1 MNTTIVTSES
11 LFQKL
16 MELKVWVEG
25 IQRIVCGVT
34 ETTTCQDVVFALAHA
49 TGKVGRFTLIER
61 WRNNE
66 RLLAP
71 QEYPLK
77 ILMKWGEYSN
87 DIQFI
92 LRRSD
97 SGSGQKLSQPTNNSR
112 SPIANGS
119 HNTSNSNIL
128 DSQNSPN
135 RINPGPTYNN
145 ISNTSPGNPVGVVKG
160 VQQSKTPESDSP
172 VLKHVPPYRE
182 PPPPY
187 RSPPPPTQS
196 RKSPTRMRP
205 RSSHMSPVNLP
216 EEEPRSPEAVT
227 YNSQYREL
235 VSLVNYQREKLTT
248 QQADLIKYDAE
259 IGFWENKGREQ
270 ERQVEL
276 LQQQISSADNQ
287 LRISTEQVQALTY
300 LEEESDVVKQNE
312 KTLKSEIVLVRS
324 KLANCETELLQ
335 CKNKIRKI
343 MEDIH
348 NEQRI
353 INSRQQENRQA
364 LERSMLAEVDNLQTQ
379 IQQAKHA
386 TEINHLTAENLKR
399 EVGVLEDAI
408 MEKKRQVERLVQEMK
423 EANLQSLSGSVDELR
438 HPLDGLCK
446 AGSARRIIGSPRQL
460 ENAAPTNK
468 NPHGVWV

>member
-1 MNTTIVTSES
+1 
-11 LFQKL
+11 

-97 SGSGQKLSQPTNNSR
+97 NGSSNNQKLVQPTNNSR
-112 SPIANGS
+112 SPVGNG
-119 HNTSNSNIL
+119 
-128 DSQNSPN
+128 
-135 RINPGPTYNN
+135 
-145 ISNTSPGNPVGVVKG
+145 
-160 VQQSKTPESDSP
+160 
-172 VLKHVPPYRE
+172 PP
-182 PPPPY
+182 
-187 RSPPPPTQS
+187 
-196 RKSPTRMRP
+196 
-205 RSSHMSPVNLP
+205 HMSPVEHP
-216 EEEPRSPEAVT
+216 EEERGPEAVS

-235 VSLVNYQREKLTT
+235 VSLVNYQREKLSS
-248 QQADLIKYDAE
+248 QQVDLIKYDAE

-276 LQQQISSADNQ
+276 LQQQISSTDNQ
-287 LRISTEQVQALTY
+287 LRISTEQVQSLNY
-300 LEEESDVVKQNE
+300 VEEESEIAKQNE

-335 CKNKIRKI
+335 CKNKIRKL

-353 INSRQQENRQA
+353 VSSRQQENRQA
-364 LERSMLAEVDNLQTQ
+364 LERSMLAEVENLQTQ

-399 EVGVLEDAI
+399 EVGVLENAI

-423 EANLQSLSGSVDELR
+423 EANLQSLTGSVDELR

>member
-1 MNTTIVTSES
+1 
-11 LFQKL
+11 

-97 SGSGQKLSQPTNNSR
+97 SGNGQTKSPPNNSK
-112 SPIANGS
+112 SQSN
-119 HNTSNSNIL
+119 HNTSNPNIL
-128 DSQNSPN
+128 EPHNSPN
-135 RINPGPTYNN
+135 RTVSSFN
-145 ISNTSPGNPVGVVKG
+145 SNTSPGNPVGVVKG
-160 VQQSKTPESDSP
+160 VQQTKPLESDSP
-172 VLKHVPPYRE
+172 VLKDVPPYRE

-187 RSPPPPTQS
+187 RSPPPPVV
-196 RKSPTRMRP
+196 RKSPNHAIHRNT
-205 RSSHMSPVNLP
+205 SPIP
-216 EEEPRSPEAVT
+216 EENIRNPEAVT
-227 YNSQYREL
+227 YNNQYRDL
-235 VSLVNYQREKLTT
+235 VSLVNYQREKLSS

-259 IGFWENKGREQ
+259 IGYWENKGREQ
-270 ERQVEL
+270 DRQVEVI
-276 LQQQISSADNQ
+276 QQQINSADNQ
-287 LRISTEQVQALTY
+287 LRISTEQIQAITY
-300 LEEESDVVKQNE
+300 LEDENELVKQKENNMKCE
-312 KTLKSEIVLVRS
+312 MMTMRN
-324 KLANCETELLQ
+324 KLAACETELQQ
-335 CKNKIRKI
+335 CRSTVRRLI
-343 MEDIH
+343 EEVH
-348 NEQRI
+348 SEQRLL
-353 INSRQQENRQA
+353 SARQQENRQA
-364 LERSMLAEVDNLQTQ
+364 LERAMLAEMESLQNQ

-399 EVGVLEDAI
+399 EVGVLESAI

-423 EANLQSLSGSVDELR
+423 EANLQSLAGSVDELR
-438 HPLDGLCK
+438 HPLDGSCK

-460 ENAAPTNK
+460 ENAVPTNK

>member
-1 MNTTIVTSES
+1 
-11 LFQKL
+11 

-97 SGSGQKLSQPTNNSR
+97 SGNNQKPQATNSSR
-112 SPIANGS
+112 SPIGNGG
-119 HNTSNSNIL
+119 HNTSNPNIL
-128 DSQNSPN
+128 DTQNSPN
-135 RINPGPTYNN
+135 RMNTTPTYSNN
-145 ISNTSPGNPVGVVKG
+145 NVNNTSPGNPVGVVKG
-160 VQQSKTPESDSP
+160 VQQAKTPESDSP
-172 VLKHVPPYRE
+172 VLKDVPPYRE

-187 RSPPPPTQS
+187 RSPPPPSQAV
-196 RKSPTRMRP
+196 RKSPNRMRSNRP
-205 RSSHMSPVNLP
+205 QHMSPVNLP
-216 EEEPRSPEAVT
+216 EEPQDNRSPEAVS

-235 VSLVNYQREKLTT
+235 VSLVNYQREKLSS
-248 QQADLIKYDAE
+248 QQVDLIKYDAE

-287 LRISTEQVQALTY
+287 LRIGTEQVQALNY
-300 LEEESDVVKQNE
+300 VEEESEIVKQNE
-312 KTLKSEIVLVRS
+312 KTIKSEIVLVRS

-335 CKNKIRKI
+335 CKNKIRKL
-343 MEDIH
+343 MEEIH
-348 NEQRI
+348 NEQRL

-364 LERSMLAEVDNLQTQ
+364 LERSMLAEMESLQSQ

-386 TEINHLTAENLKR
+386 TEINNLTAENLKR
-399 EVGVLEDAI
+399 EVGVLESAI

-423 EANLQSLSGSVDELR
+423 EANLQSLTGSVDELR

>member
-1 MNTTIVTSES
+1 
-11 LFQKL
+11 

-97 SGSGQKLSQPTNNSR
+97 NNSSNQKPLQSTHNSR
-112 SPIANGS
+112 SPIGNGS
-119 HNTSNSNIL
+119 HNISNVNAT
-128 DSQNSPN
+128 DKKNSTN
-135 RINPGPTYNN
+135 RVNTTPTLNN
-145 ISNTSPGNPVGVVKG
+145 VNNTSPGNPVGVVKG
-160 VQQSKTPESDSP
+160 VQQAKSPESNSP
-172 VLKHVPPYRE
+172 VLKDVPPYRD

-187 RSPPPPTQS
+187 RSPPPPS
-196 RKSPTRMRP
+196 ALRKSPNRTTHRTP
-205 RSSHMSPVNLP
+205 HMSPVNLSECP
-216 EEEPRSPEAVT
+216 EEERSPEAVS

-235 VSLVNYQREKLTT
+235 VSLVNYQREKLSS
-248 QQADLIKYDAE
+248 QQVDLIKYDAE
-259 IGFWENKGREQ
+259 IGYWENKGREQ

-276 LQQQISSADNQ
+276 LQQQITSADNQ
-287 LRISTEQVQALTY
+287 LRISTEQVQSLNY
-300 LEEESDVVKQNE
+300 VEEESEIVKQNE

-335 CKNKIRKI
+335 CKNKVRKL

-348 NEQRI
+348 NEQRVL
-353 INSRQQENRQA
+353 NSRQQENRQA
-364 LERSMLAEVDNLQTQ
+364 LERSMLAEMENLQTQ

-399 EVGVLEDAI
+399 EVGVLENAI

-423 EANLQSLSGSVDELR
+423 EANLQSLTGSVDELR

>member
-1 MNTTIVTSES
+1 
-11 LFQKL
+11 

-97 SGSGQKLSQPTNNSR
+97 NGSNNQKLVQPTNISR
-112 SPIANGS
+112 SPIGNGS
-119 HNTSNSNIL
+119 HNTSSPNIS
-128 DSQNSPN
+128 DKQSSPN
-135 RINPGPTYNN
+135 RINTTPTHNN
-145 ISNTSPGNPVGVVKG
+145 VNNTSPGNPVGVVKG
-160 VQQSKTPESDSP
+160 VQQAKSPESNSP
-172 VLKHVPPYRE
+172 VLKDVPPYR
-182 PPPPY
+182 PP
-187 RSPPPPTQS
+187 
-196 RKSPTRMRP
+196 
-205 RSSHMSPVNLP
+205 HMSPVNLTEPP
-216 EEEPRSPEAVT
+216 EEERGPEAVS

-235 VSLVNYQREKLTT
+235 VSLVNYQREKLSS
-248 QQADLIKYDAE
+248 QQVDLIKYDAE

-276 LQQQISSADNQ
+276 LQQQISSTDNQ
-287 LRISTEQVQALTY
+287 LRISTEQVQTLNY
-300 LEEESDVVKQNE
+300 VEEESEIAKQNE

-335 CKNKIRKI
+335 CKNKIRKL

-348 NEQRI
+348 NEQRVV
-353 INSRQQENRQA
+353 NSRQQENRQA
-364 LERSMLAEVDNLQTQ
+364 LERSMLAEVENLQTQ

-399 EVGVLEDAI
+399 EVGVLENAI

-423 EANLQSLSGSVDELR
+423 EANLQSLTGSVDELR

>member
-1 MNTTIVTSES
+1 
-11 LFQKL
+11 

-97 SGSGQKLSQPTNNSR
+97 SNDNQK
-112 SPIANGS
+112 PIPP
-119 HNTSNSNIL
+119 NSNIK
-128 DSQNSPN
+128 SQNGNGQNTPNPNLQDKQSPAN
-135 RINPGPTYNN
+135 RSNSAFNN
-145 ISNTSPGNPVGVVKG
+145 VNTSPSNPVGVVKG
-160 VQQSKTPESDSP
+160 IQQSKTPESDSP
-172 VLKHVPPYRE
+172 VMKDVPPYRD

-187 RSPPPPTQS
+187 RSPPPPQGLQ
-196 RKSPTRMRP
+196 KSPSRSRP
-205 RSSHMSPVNLP
+205 RSNHMSPVNEP
-216 EEEPRSPEAVT
+216 DEERNPEAVS
-227 YNSQYREL
+227 YNTQYREL
-235 VSLVNYQREKLTT
+235 VSLVNYQRDKLST
-248 QQADLIKYDAE
+248 QQVDLIKYDAE
-259 IGFWENKGREQ
+259 IGYWENKGREQ

-276 LQQQISSADNQ
+276 LQQQINSADNQ
-287 LRISTEQVQALTY
+287 LRISTEQVQALNY
-300 LEEESDVVKQNE
+300 VEEESEIVKQNE

-335 CKNKIRKI
+335 CKNKIRKL

-348 NEQRI
+348 NEQRLM
-353 INSRQQENRQA
+353 NSRQQENRQA
-364 LERSMLAEVDNLQTQ
+364 LERTMLAEVENLQTQ

-399 EVGVLEDAI
+399 EVGVLETAI
-408 MEKKRQVERLVQEMK
+408 MEKKRQVERLVQQMK
-423 EANLQSLSGSVDELR
+423 EANLQSLTGSVDELR
-438 HPLDGLCK
+438 HPLDGMCK
-446 AGSARRIIGSPRQL
+446 SGSARRIIGSPRQL

>member
-1 MNTTIVTSES
+1 
-11 LFQKL
+11 

-97 SGSGQKLSQPTNNSR
+97 SGNNQKQQPTNSSR
-112 SPIANGS
+112 SPIGNGG
-119 HNTSNSNIL
+119 HTTSNPNML

-135 RINPGPTYNN
+135 RTSTTPTYSNN
-145 ISNTSPGNPVGVVKG
+145 NPNNTSPGNPVGVGKD
-160 VQQSKTPESDSP
+160 KKK
-172 VLKHVPPYRE
+172 LFRE

-187 RSPPPPTQS
+187 RSPPPPSQAV
-196 RKSPTRMRP
+196 RKSPNRMRSNRP
-205 RSSHMSPVNLP
+205 QHMSPVNLP
-216 EEEPRSPEAVT
+216 EESQENRSPEAVS
-227 YNSQYREL
+227 YNNQYREL
-235 VSLVNYQREKLTT
+235 VSLVNYQREKLSS
-248 QQADLIKYDAE
+248 QQVDLIKYDAE

-287 LRISTEQVQALTY
+287 LRISTEQVQALNY
-300 LEEESDVVKQNE
+300 VEEESEIVKQNE
-312 KTLKSEIVLVRS
+312 KTIKSEIVLVRS

-335 CKNKIRKI
+335 CKNKIRKL
-343 MEDIH
+343 MEEIH

-353 INSRQQENRQA
+353 INSRHQDNRQS
-364 LERSMLAEVDNLQTQ
+364 LERSMLAEMESLQSQ

-386 TEINHLTAENLKR
+386 TEINNLTAENLKR
-399 EVGVLEDAI
+399 EVGVLENAI

-423 EANLQSLSGSVDELR
+423 EANLQSLTGSVDELR

>member
-1 MNTTIVTSES
+1 
-11 LFQKL
+11 

-97 SGSGQKLSQPTNNSR
+97 SGNSQKPSQATNSSR
-112 SPIANGS
+112 SPIGNG
-119 HNTSNSNIL
+119 
-128 DSQNSPN
+128 
-135 RINPGPTYNN
+135 
-145 ISNTSPGNPVGVVKG
+145 
-160 VQQSKTPESDSP
+160 
-172 VLKHVPPYRE
+172 E

-187 RSPPPPTQS
+187 RSPPPPSQAV
-196 RKSPTRMRP
+196 RKSPNRMRGTRP
-205 RSSHMSPVNLP
+205 SHMSPVNLP
-216 EEEPRSPEAVT
+216 EEAQENRSPEAVS

-235 VSLVNYQREKLTT
+235 VSLVNYQREKLSS
-248 QQADLIKYDAE
+248 QQVDLIKYDAE
-259 IGFWENKGREQ
+259 IGYWENKGREQ

-300 LEEESDVVKQNE
+300 VEEESEIVKQNE

-335 CKNKIRKI
+335 CKNKIRKL
-343 MEDIH
+343 MEEIH
-348 NEQRI
+348 NEQRL

-364 LERSMLAEVDNLQTQ
+364 LERSMLAEMESLQTQ

-386 TEINHLTAENLKR
+386 TEINNLTAENLKR
-399 EVGVLEDAI
+399 EVGVLENAI

-423 EANLQSLSGSVDELR
+423 EANLQSLTGSVDELR

>member
-1 MNTTIVTSES
+1 
-11 LFQKL
+11 

-97 SGSGQKLSQPTNNSR
+97 SSNNQKPQSSNNSR
-112 SPIANGS
+112 SPVGNG
-119 HNTSNSNIL
+119 
-128 DSQNSPN
+128 
-135 RINPGPTYNN
+135 
-145 ISNTSPGNPVGVVKG
+145 
-160 VQQSKTPESDSP
+160 
-172 VLKHVPPYRE
+172 E

-187 RSPPPPTQS
+187 RSPPPPSQAI
-196 RKSPTRMRP
+196 RKSPTRGRGN
-205 RSSHMSPVNLP
+205 RSAHMSPVNLP
-216 EEEPRSPEAVT
+216 EEPDPRNPEAVS

-235 VSLVNYQREKLTT
+235 VSLVNYQREKLSS
-248 QQADLIKYDAE
+248 QQVDLIKYDAE
-259 IGFWENKGREQ
+259 IGYWENKGREQ

-300 LEEESDVVKQNE
+300 VEEESEIVKQNE

-335 CKNKIRKI
+335 CKNKIRKL
-343 MEDIH
+343 MEEIH

-364 LERSMLAEVDNLQTQ
+364 LERSMLAEMENLQSQ

-423 EANLQSLSGSVDELR
+423 EANLQSLTGSVDELR